1 MTAIIAGRFDEQTA
15 ADAAVAALR
24 DAGFP
29 ADDIS
34 SFYVSPAGQ
43 HAQYPIGG
51 DHDTSTG
58 AEESPKGTIAGA
70 TTGGLVGAAIGAV
83 TTPLTG
89 PLGAITG
96 GLVGAHVGNLVGAL
110 GKMKDDDPSV
120 SAQPIRHAG
129 MLVAVSAP
137 DADCE
142 QRALRI
148 LTDRGALALESGSGH
163 IVQGNWEDFDPAGPP
178 NLIAAKQVPDISAG
192 APW

>member
-1 MTAIIAGRFDEQTA
+1 MATIIAGRFDEQAT
-15 ADAAVAALR
+15 ADAAVVALR

-29 ADDIS
+29 AGHIS

-51 DHDTSTG
+51 DHDKSPG
-58 AEESPKGTIAGA
+58 AEETPKGTTAGT

-110 GKMKDDDPSV
+110 GKMKDGEGSDEE
-120 SAQPIRHAG
+120 QPIRHSG
-129 MLVAVSAP
+129 LLVAVSAP
-137 DADCE
+137 NPECE
-142 QRALRI
+142 ERAIRV
-148 LTDRGALALESGSGH
+148 LTERGALALEAGTGH
-163 IVQGNWEDFDPAGPP
+163 IIQGNWEDFDPAVPP
-178 NLIAAKQVPDISAG
+178 NVIGTKSRPGLSAG
-192 APW
+192 

>member
-1 MTAIIAGRFDEQTA
+1 MATIIAGRFDEQVS

-29 ADDIS
+29 AGHIS

-51 DHDTSTG
+51 DHDKSAG
-58 AEESPKGTIAGA
+58 AEETPKGTTAGT

-89 PLGAITG
+89 PIGAITG

-110 GKMKDDDPSV
+110 GKMKDDE
-120 SAQPIRHAG
+120 SADSAPPIRHSG
-129 MLVAVSAP
+129 MLVAVSTP
-137 DADCE
+137 NPGCE
-142 QRALRI
+142 ERAVRI
-148 LTDRGALALESGSGH
+148 LNECGALALESGTGH
-163 IVQGNWEDFDPAGPP
+163 IVHGNWEDFDPALPP
-178 NLIAAKQVPDISAG
+178 HLIDSKQQPGLSAS
-192 APW
+192 